1 MTSGSKKTANDQT
14 IFEIL
19 AHPLR
24 RRILEEIHNRG
35 EVSYSIFTEEMG
47 LQAGTLYHHLRLMR
61 ELIEQEPNKKY
72 RLTPKG
78 ARAIELV
85 HSSEGALVSEL
96 KPAPIPSLKV
106 FSPLFR
112 SFADNPTRSFVE
124 GVIVILSFLWF
135 VVSIGAVVFGP
146 FLLAGSG
153 LKSHEV
159 ILLGLGSWSLCA
171 ITLELLARKVYGRQK
186 NTLALATACSLIFV
200 LPGVLGV
207 LVFLLTRLELLE
219 SISSGTLLLVE
230 VGAQIWSVLVISAA
244 ISQLKQLSWERATLL
259 ALIVN
264 YLLLAIVLV
273 LVSLNTIG

>member
-1 MTSGSKKTANDQT
+1 
-14 IFEIL
+14 
-19 AHPLR
+19 
-24 RRILEEIHNRG
+24 
-35 EVSYSIFTEEMG
+35 
-47 LQAGTLYHHLRLMR
+47 MR
-61 ELIEQEPNKKY
+61 ELIEQGPNKKY

-85 HSSEGALVSEL
+85 YSSEGALVSEL

-146 FLLAGSG
+146 FLLAGSE
-153 LKSHEV
+153 LKPPEV
-159 ILLGLGSWSLCA
+159 ILLGLGSWLLCA
-171 ITLELLARKVYGRQK
+171 IILELLARKVYGRPK
-186 NTLALATACSLIFV
+186 NTLALATSCSLVFV

-244 ISQLKQLSWERATLL
+244 VSQLKQLSWERATLL

-273 LVSLNTIG
+273 LVSSNTIG

>member
-1 MTSGSKKTANDQT
+1 
-14 IFEIL
+14 
-19 AHPLR
+19 
-24 RRILEEIHNRG
+24 
-35 EVSYSIFTEEMG
+35 
-47 LQAGTLYHHLRLMR
+47 MR
-61 ELIEQEPNKKY
+61 ELIEQGPNKKY

-96 KPAPIPSLKV
+96 KPALIPSLKV
-106 FSPLFR
+106 FSPIFR

-124 GVIVILSFLWF
+124 GVIIILSFLWF

-153 LKSHEV
+153 LKAHEV